1 MTRSQ
6 RFLKK
11 HVLITGSARGIG
23 FEIAR
28 QFALEG
34 AVLSLLDSNSENLDK
49 ASRELQQVTKNVLSY
64 EVDVSDNASVKHVVA
79 DADRR
84 QSIDILINN
93 AGIASETPFLEI

>member
-1 MTRSQ
+1 MTKSQ

-11 HVLITGSARGIG
+11 HVFITGSARGIG

-34 AVLSLLDSNSENLDK
+34 AVLSLLDFNSENLDK
-49 ASRELQQVTKNVLSY
+49 ASRELQQITAAIFSY
-64 EVDVSDNASVKHVVA
+64 EADVSDNASVKHAVA
-79 DADRR
+79 DAERR

-93 AGIASETPFLEI
+93 AGIAL